1 MEHAQALL
9 KSLYVMAMMVEA
21 RDAYTGGHLW
31 RVSQFARLV
40 AERMQLP
47 ADEVARIELGGFLH
61 DLGKVGIPDAVLNKR
76 DRLSDEEYAV
86 IKTHPQV
93 GADLLAGHP
102 LAELAMDAVRL
113 HHETPDGRGYPLGLR
128 GLAIPRVAR
137 IVGVV
142 DALDAM
148 TSSRPYRAGMP
159 LAKALQII
167 EENLGRQFD
176 SEVGRVVSGLG
187 RDGVLDGVIGHSA
200 PGRPLQACVA
210 CGPTLVMHSEV
221 QDGDTVHCPSCAM
234 GYHVSHQQGHWQ
246 VAATGVANPVAARQP
261 RADTALI
268 DRLITPAYR
277 LLRQPKPKRWLGWF
291 GASA

>member
-1 MEHAQALL
+1 MDQAQALL

-47 ADEVARIELGGFLH
+47 PDEVARVALGGFLH

-76 DRLSDEEYAV
+76 DRLTDEEYAV

-102 LAELAMDAVRL
+102 LAALAMDAVWL
-113 HHETPDGRGYPLGLR
+113 HHETPDGRGYPR
-128 GLAIPRVAR
+128 GLAGAAIPLVAR

-167 EENLGRQFD
+167 EDNLGGQFD
-176 SEVGRVVSGLG
+176 AEVGRMVLALG
-187 RDGVLDGVIGHSA
+187 QEGALDAVIGHSA
-200 PGRPLQACVA
+200 PGRPLQHCVA

-234 GYHVSHQQGHWQ
+234 GYHVSRQAGRWQ

-261 RADTALI
+261 RADTPLI
-268 DRLITPAYR
+268 DSLVQPSYR
-277 LLRQPKPKRWLGWF
+277 LLPRPKRWLGWF
-291 GASA
+291 GPSA

>member
-1 MEHAQALL
+1 MEQAQALL

-40 AERMQLP
+40 AERMSLP
-47 ADEVARIELGGFLH
+47 PDEVARVALGGFLH

-76 DRLSDEEYAV
+76 DRLTDEEYAV

-102 LAELAMDAVRL
+102 LAALAMDAVWL
-113 HHETPDGRGYPLGLR
+113 HHETPDGRGYPR
-128 GLAIPRVAR
+128 GLAGAAIPLVAR

-167 EENLGRQFD
+167 EDNLGGQFD
-176 SEVGRVVSGLG
+176 ATVGRIVLALG
-187 RDGVLDGVIGHSA
+187 
-200 PGRPLQACVA
+200 Q
-210 CGPTLVMHSEV
+210 E
-221 QDGDTVHCPSCAM
+221 GDTVHCPSCAM
-234 GYHVSHQQGHWQ
+234 GYHVRHQAGRWQ
-246 VAATGVANPVAARQP
+246 VAATGAANPVAARQP
-261 RADTALI
+261 RADTQLI
-268 DRLITPAYR
+268 DSLVQPAYR
-277 LLRQPKPKRWLGWF
+277 LLPRPKRWLGWF
-291 GASA
+291 GPSA

>member
-47 ADEVARIELGGFLH
+47 ADEVARVELGGFLH

-102 LAELAMDAVRL
+102 LAALAMDAVWL
-113 HHETPDGRGYPLGLR
+113 HHETPDGHGYPQGLS
-128 GLAIPRVAR
+128 GSAIPRVAR

-159 LAKALQII
+159 LATALQII
-167 EENLGRQFD
+167 EDNLGRQFD
-176 SEVGRVVSGLG
+176 SEVGRVVLGLG
-187 RDGVLDGVIGHSA
+187 GQPGTGAPAARRYRPDRA
-200 PGRPLQACVA
+200 PGTAGVPAVAAAQALAGLVRRAGLRPRAGLTAA
-210 CGPTLVMHSEV
+210 A
-221 QDGDTVHCPSCAM
+221 GDAARRPSC
-234 GYHVSHQQGHWQ
+234 
-246 VAATGVANPVAARQP
+246 
-261 RADTALI
+261 
-268 DRLITPAYR
+268 
-277 LLRQPKPKRWLGWF
+277 GWRSP
-291 GASA
+291 GP

>member
-1 MEHAQALL
+1 
-9 KSLYVMAMMVEA
+9 
-21 RDAYTGGHLW
+21 
-31 RVSQFARLV
+31 
-40 AERMQLP
+40 MQLP

-76 DRLSDEEYAV
+76 DRLTDEEYAV

-102 LAELAMDAVRL
+102 LAALAMDAVWL
-113 HHETPDGRGYPLGLR
+113 HHETPDGRGYPQGLS
-128 GLAIPRVAR
+128 GSAIPRVAR

-159 LAKALQII
+159 LATALQII
-167 EENLGRQFD
+167 EDNLGRQFE
-176 SEVGRVVSGLG
+176 SEVGRVVLGLG
-187 RDGVLDGVIGHSA
+187 RDGALDHVIGHSA
-200 PGRPLQACVA
+200 PGRPLQHCAA

-234 GYHVSHQQGHWQ
+234 GYHVSRPDGGWQ
-246 VAATGVANPVAARQP
+246 VAATGVANPVLARQP
-261 RADTALI
+261 RADTVLI
-268 DRLITPAYR
+268 DSLVQPAYR
-277 LLRQPKPKRWLGWF
+277 LLPRPKRLLGWF

>member
-1 MEHAQALL
+1 MEQAQALL

-47 ADEVARIELGGFLH
+47 PDDVARVALGGFLH

-76 DRLSDEEYAV
+76 DRLTDEEYAV

-102 LAELAMDAVRL
+102 LAALAMDAVWL
-113 HHETPDGRGYPLGLR
+113 HHETPDGRGYPR
-128 GLAIPRVAR
+128 GLAGAAIPLVAR

-167 EENLGRQFD
+167 EDNLGRQFD
-176 SEVGRVVSGLG
+176 AEVGRIVLALG
-187 RDGVLDGVIGHSA
+187 QEGALDAVIGHSA
-200 PGRPLQACVA
+200 PGRPLQQCVA

-234 GYHVSHQQGHWQ
+234 GYHVRHQAGRWQ
-246 VAATGVANPVAARQP
+246 VAATGAANPVAARQP
-261 RADTALI
+261 RADTQLI
-268 DRLITPAYR
+268 DSLVQPAYR
-277 LLRQPKPKRWLGWF
+277 LLPRPKRWLGWF
-291 GASA
+291 GPSA

>member
-47 ADEVARIELGGFLH
+47 ADDVARVELGGFLH

-102 LAELAMDAVRL
+102 LAALAMDAVWL
-113 HHETPDGRGYPLGLR
+113 HHETPDGRGYPQGLS
-128 GLAIPRVAR
+128 GSAIPRVAR

-159 LAKALQII
+159 LATALQII
-167 EENLGRQFD
+167 EDNLGRQFD
-176 SEVGRVVSGLG
+176 SEVGRVVLGLG
-187 RDGVLDGVIGHSA
+187 RDGALEAIIGHSA
-200 PGRPLQACVA
+200 PGRPLQSCAA
-210 CGPTLVMHSEV
+210 CGPTLVMHSAV

-246 VAATGVANPVAARQP
+246 VAATGVANPVLARQP

-268 DRLITPAYR
+268 ERLVQPAYR
-277 LLRQPKPKRWLGWF
+277 LLPQPKRWLGWF
-291 GASA
+291 GAPA